1 MERTFVM
8 IKPDGLERGFCGNII
23 SRFEQKGYRLA
34 ALKLIKIDQELAKK
48 HYAEHEGKPFFAG
61 LVNYITSSP
70 VVVMVL
76 EGKDVITTVRKMMGA
91 TDPLKAEVGTIRGDL
106 AIDIGRNIIHG
117 SDSKESAEREISLYF
132 KPEEILEYSRTIE
145 KWIYE

>member
-8 IKPDGLERGFCGNII
+8 IKPDGLERGLCGNII

-76 EGKDVITTVRKMMGA
+76 EGKDVIATVRKMMGA

-132 KPEEILEYSRTIE
+132 KPEEILEYSRTME

>member
-8 IKPDGLERGFCGNII
+8 VKPDGLERGFCGNII

-34 ALKLIKIDQELAKK
+34 ALKLIKIDQKLAKK

-76 EGKDVITTVRKMMGA
+76 EGKDVIATVRKMMGA

-132 KPEEILEYSRTIE
+132 KPEEILEYSRTME

>member
-23 SRFEQKGYRLA
+23 YRFEQKGYRLA

-48 HYAEHEGKPFFAG
+48 HYAEHEGKPFFSG

-76 EGKDVITTVRKMMGA
+76 EGKDVIATVRKMMGA